1 MVFLPTVH
9 LPNNE
14 YVIML
19 GLMRDEVWGLAFA
32 INGFALM
39 YGVLRRTYNLYL
51 LWMEGILGT
60 ASWIA
65 AAFCMTLAQR
75 CARGVSMC
83 RLIAAWILYRYPT
96 HLGKEDALD
105 ATTVGT
111 GLGALVACLTGA
123 VLWFRNN
130 KVSDAKADASVAA
143 NYADTVSWHGQ
154 AEEIKS
160 PA

>member
-1 MVFLPTVH
+1 MP
-9 LPNNE
+9 
-14 YVIML
+14 
-19 GLMRDEVWGLAFA
+19 
-32 INGFALM
+32 
-39 YGVLRRTYNLYL
+39 
-51 LWMEGILGT
+51 
-60 ASWIA
+60 
-65 AAFCMTLAQR
+65 
-75 CARGVSMC
+75 
-83 RLIAAWILYRYPT
+83 
-96 HLGKEDALD
+96 LD

-160 PA
+160 LRERVTKLDTAYVAMASRVALLEAAVLGASSHLDNIILCDKCSESNKVMLSALAATLARAARESSDAES

>member
-1 MVFLPTVH
+1 MP
-9 LPNNE
+9 
-14 YVIML
+14 
-19 GLMRDEVWGLAFA
+19 
-32 INGFALM
+32 
-39 YGVLRRTYNLYL
+39 
-51 LWMEGILGT
+51 
-60 ASWIA
+60 
-65 AAFCMTLAQR
+65 
-75 CARGVSMC
+75 
-83 RLIAAWILYRYPT
+83 
-96 HLGKEDALD
+96 LD

-160 PA
+160 LRERVTKLDTAYVAMASRVALLEAAVLGASSHLDNIILCDKCSESNKVMLSALATTLARAARESSDAES

>member
-1 MVFLPTVH
+1 MTLKSLKRDLYGRLYWLFRYSPTTAVRFWFGLASLGMASFMVFSPTVH

-19 GLMRDEVWGLAFA
+19 GLMRDKVWGLAFA

-65 AAFCMTLAQR
+65 AAFCMTLAQGAPGASV
-75 CARGVSMC
+75 CAA
-83 RLIAAWILYRYPT
+83 LIAAWILYRYPT
-96 HLGKEDALD
+96 HLGKEDA
-105 ATTVGT
+105 T
-111 GLGALVACLTGA
+111 
-123 VLWFRNN
+123 
-130 KVSDAKADASVAA
+130 
-143 NYADTVSWHGQ
+143 
-154 AEEIKS
+154 
-160 PA
+160 